1 MHLEKE
7 QQQVLTAAR
16 DQGISAVLL
25 RNAIAR
31 RLGLNSTDSEC
42 LSFLGIR
49 GAATPTEIAQY
60 TGLTTGSTTAMLDR
74 LEIIGYTKRTPNPND
89 RRGVIVTLTP
99 SWMQAASPLIADIQ
113 KAHEQLI
120 VGYTKEELAVITDFL
135 TKFTKNVQEQTKK
148 IAIKAKYVKN

>member
-1 MHLEKE
+1 MHLDKE

-16 DQGISAVLL
+16 DQGMSAVLF

-49 GAATPTEIAQY
+49 GAATPTEITQY

-74 LEIIGYTKRTPNPND
+74 LEKIGYTKRAPNPND

-99 SWMQAASPLIADIQ
+99 SWIQAAGPLMADIQ

-120 VGYTKEELAVITDFL
+120 ASYSKEELTVITDFL
-135 TKFTKNVQEQTKK
+135 IRFTKNVQEQTTKIKK
-148 IAIKAKYVKN
+148 EIV

>member
-1 MHLEKE
+1 MHIEKA

-16 DQGISAVLL
+16 NQGISAVLF

-49 GAATPTEIAQY
+49 GAATPTEIARY
-60 TGLTTGSTTAMLDR
+60 TGLTTGATTAMLDR
-74 LEIIGYTKRTPNPND
+74 LEKNGYIRRTPNPND
-89 RRGVIVTLTP
+89 RRGITVTLTP
-99 SWMQAASPLIADIQ
+99 SWAQAAGPLVADVQ

-120 VGYTKEELAVITDFL
+120 ASYSEKELAVIADFL

-148 IAIKAKYVKN
+148 IEYDQN